1 MLTEYI
7 ETAMKKAKYE
17 EMEDKEGYFGTIP
30 GFKGLW
36 ASAKSLRECRRELRS
51 VLEDWILIK
60 LHHNDGDLPLVA
72 GLNLNAPKRQKSKV
86 A

>member
-1 MLTEYI
+1 MFTEYI
-7 ETAMKKAKYE
+7 DTAMKKAKYE
-17 EMEDKEGYFGTIP
+17 KLEDDEGYFATIP

-36 ASAKSLRECRRELRS
+36 ASARTVRESRKELRL

-60 LHHNDGDLPLVA
+60 LHHNDGDLPII
-72 GLNLNAPKRQKSKV
+72 GGMNLNAPKRQKSRV